1 MSDRSFSTLKQR
13 ALTLSKKFPNK
24 WDAKTHFVD
33 LVEEV
38 GELGNAVLV
47 DSGDKSEKR
56 RRADLKDSFADVLF
70 ELILM
75 ADECNVDLEKELSE
89 MLDGLEKRLNNEEYK
104 NI

>member
-1 MSDRSFSTLKQR
+1 MNSFSDLKQR
-13 ALTLSKKFPNK
+13 ALNLAKQFPNQ

-38 GELGNAVLV
+38 GELGNAILV
-47 DSGDKSEKR
+47 DGGDKSEKR
-56 RRADLKDSFADVLF
+56 RRADLKDSFADILF

-75 ADECNVDLEKELSE
+75 ADECDVDLEKELSQ
-89 MLDGLEKRLNNEEYK
+89 MLDSLEKRLAQEEYK